1 MNYLTEKR
9 EVAEIMQRLYKRGL
23 TTCSGGNVS
32 LRLSDGSMLIT
43 ASQSDKGNI
52 QADKIAHISAAGEN
66 LSDDLSPSMET
77 GMHWAIYQA
86 RPDVKAI
93 VHAHPPKAT
102 AWACSNKTLEN
113 NLCGEARYFLGE
125 IKKANYQ
132 LMGSDTLASDVAFA
146 LNDGKAIL
154 MQNHGA
160 LTVGNSLFNAYDRME
175 VLENLADLQIQV
187 RLIGSPSVLT
197 DEQLNAIDDF
207 GN

>member
-1 MNYLTEKR
+1 MNYLSEKR

-32 LRLSDGSMLIT
+32 MRLDDGSMLIT

-66 LSDDLSPSMET
+66 LSADLRPSMET

-86 RPDVKAI
+86 RPDVNAI

-102 AWACSNKTLEN
+102 AWACSKRPLEN

-125 IKKANYQ
+125 IVSADYQ
-132 LMGSDTLASDVAFA
+132 LMGSGALASDVAAA
-146 LNDGKAIL
+146 LKDGKAIL

-160 LTVGNSLFNAYDRME
+160 LTVGDTLFNAYDRME

-187 RLIGSPSVLT
+187 GLIGSPSVLT
-197 DEQLNAIDDF
+197 DEQLDAIDNF
-207 GN
+207 G